1 MKMFHA
7 LCLLLLA
14 PSLVQAQTGSP
25 YSDSSRDNS
34 DVAAEVKALREA
46 LLQTQKQVALQQRE
60 IETLRERG
68 KVDQDAPVS
77 NVQTTPLA
85 TLHRYSYRKFTH
97 ASVQG
102 QLYGRPF
109 YQ

>member
-1 MKMFHA
+1 MKMFHV
-7 LCLLLLA
+7 LSLLLLA

-60 IETLRERG
+60 IETLRERR
-68 KVDQDAPVS
+68 DPNQDAAVS
-77 NVQTTPLA
+77 TVQTTSHSD
-85 TLHRYSYRKFTH
+85 LHPYSYRKFTH
-97 ASVQG
+97 TSAQG
-102 QLYGRPF
+102 QLYGRLF

>member
-60 IETLRERG
+60 IETLRERRR
-68 KVDQDAPVS
+68 DQSRCPRQQCANDVARD
-77 NVQTTPLA
+77 
-85 TLHRYSYRKFTH
+85 LHPYSYRKFTH
-97 ASVQG
+97 TSAQG
-102 QLYGRPF
+102 QLYGRLF